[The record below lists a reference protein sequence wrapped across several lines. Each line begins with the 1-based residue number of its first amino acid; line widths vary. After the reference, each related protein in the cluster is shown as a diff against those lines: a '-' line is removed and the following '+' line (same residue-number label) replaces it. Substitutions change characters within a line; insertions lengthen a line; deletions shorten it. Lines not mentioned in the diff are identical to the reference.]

1 VFTAAPCSFLCPDFP
16 PDADSFSFSRGD
28 GYGSPRTRTTS
39 GIGAPAASQGATSPS
54 PLLLSSPNPLL
65 FFSHGGEHRKG
76 KTPSEPWL
84 ALGLGLWVVGA
95 RSKRRRGKE
104 RRTWL
109 PLAGFPG
116 AATASGGRLHF
127 SVTGRG
133 RWGNLPLVE
142 PLDRVTSAHVA
153 LSVRASSAARPSH
166 PSARSHGACR
176 SARCGARLRGKGE
189 DEEGR
194 ETDERVPLASER
206 EEKERGHRRCAVLGC
221 NAG

>member
-104 RRTWL
+104 RRTGL

-116 AATASGGRLHF
+116 AVTASGGHLHF

-142 PLDRVTSAHVA
+142 PLDRVT
-153 LSVRASSAARPSH
+153 
-166 PSARSHGACR
+166 
-176 SARCGARLRGKGE
+176 GARRAQRACQLGGPAVPS
-189 DEEGR
+189 
-194 ETDERVPLASER
+194 ERVQL
-206 EEKERGHRRCAVLGC
+206 RRVPVGAVRCEAKGKR
-221 NAG
+221 